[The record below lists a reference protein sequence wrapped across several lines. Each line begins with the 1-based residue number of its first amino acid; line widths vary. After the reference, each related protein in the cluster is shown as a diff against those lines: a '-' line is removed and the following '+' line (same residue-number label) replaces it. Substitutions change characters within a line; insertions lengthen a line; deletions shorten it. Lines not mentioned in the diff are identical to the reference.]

1 MATLS
6 AKVVGENVTKYRK
19 AAGLSQAALAERIG
33 VSVPFLSRVE
43 RGQKLMKLTT
53 LLAIAQALDVSCD
66 ALLRKDGP
74 ESYLENITV
83 LLKGKSAEYLS
94 GIECIVRACMEGFP
108 PPPTDDAP
116 EDKDGPA
123 SPIGGA
129 ADEPRSS

>member
-66 ALLRKDGP
+66 ALLREDGP

-108 PPPTDDAP
+108 PPPTDDVP
-116 EDKDGPA
+116 EDKDESA

-129 ADEPRSS
+129 ANGPRGS